1 MVHHEFTTF
10 SQKDYI
16 SHFGNAWETL
26 DYKARRSSSTVAIS
40 GCHSANLWIGKKML
54 QMVLQIVFFFG
65 YFKPKNYN
73 LCVIFCTRKTCF
85 LHFLMQHP
93 QHMFCLFLRAPNLVF
108 FRHFFVHQ
116 IVLCLPLF
124 LSYDVFCLRFL
135 LCTISCFSA
144 ILSAP
149 FFCLKSCYCNMVSK
163 IRIPILSAH

>member
-93 QHMFCLFLRAPNLVF
+93 QHMFCLFLRAPNRALV
-108 FRHFFVHQ
+108 
-116 IVLCLPLF
+116 CLSSCP
-124 LSYDVFCLRFL
+124 
-135 LCTISCFSA
+135 ISCFFLRFCAPNRALNCA
-144 ILSAP
+144 IVTGHEKDTICTYVCGLFQFISSINGLTTLNH
-149 FFCLKSCYCNMVSK
+149 FG
-163 IRIPILSAH
+163 